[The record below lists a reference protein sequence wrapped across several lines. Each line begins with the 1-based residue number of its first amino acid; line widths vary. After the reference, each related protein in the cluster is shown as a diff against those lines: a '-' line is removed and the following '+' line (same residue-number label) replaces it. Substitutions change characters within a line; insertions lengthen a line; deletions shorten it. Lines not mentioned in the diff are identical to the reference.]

1 MNAHGLSCVSR
12 GADILV
18 SSGASGHWCKP
29 LGCSGGWHWR
39 TELPGEIHSTCKIS
53 FWQAYVPHTVCG
65 CGLQALL
72 EAGSLVARMKLLLSA
87 LILQR
92 NRLQLLVA
100 LRSVDE
106 DAPG

>member
-1 MNAHGLSCVSR
+1 MSSLHLPQKNPWHSIVS
-12 GADILV
+12 
-18 SSGASGHWCKP
+18 
-29 LGCSGGWHWR
+29 
-39 TELPGEIHSTCKIS
+39 
-53 FWQAYVPHTVCG
+53 HTVVV

-100 LRSVDE
+100 LQSVDE

>member
-1 MNAHGLSCVSR
+1 M
-12 GADILV
+12 
-18 SSGASGHWCKP
+18 
-29 LGCSGGWHWR
+29 
-39 TELPGEIHSTCKIS
+39 
-53 FWQAYVPHTVCG
+53 
-65 CGLQALL
+65 
-72 EAGSLVARMKLLLSA
+72 ARMKLLLSA